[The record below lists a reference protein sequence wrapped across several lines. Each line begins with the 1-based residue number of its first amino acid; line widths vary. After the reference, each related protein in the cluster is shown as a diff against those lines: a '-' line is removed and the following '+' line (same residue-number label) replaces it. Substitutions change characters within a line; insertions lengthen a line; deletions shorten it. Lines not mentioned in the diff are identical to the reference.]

1 MVDKITEELKKQA
14 RDADKEDRELATVLQ
29 VLIATDGWKAYV
41 RVLERRMQSQ
51 ADKILGPSKSV
62 DGCIALEYEKGA
74 LSGLVIARDLPSVI
88 IAATKELRQPEDVDN
103 AA

>member
-1 MVDKITEELKKQA
+1 MAELKDDLLKQA
-14 RDADKEDRELATVLQ
+14 READKADRETAAALQ
-29 VLIATDGWKAYV
+29 VLVGKPEWKIYV
-41 RVLERRMQSQ
+41 GVLERRMQTQ

-88 IAATKELRQPEDVDN
+88 IAATKELRQPKDDSD